1 MRKVYP
7 EGLKG
12 ELKLNKQVILV
23 AFVAISVAGVSCSST
38 PNAPTSPSAVAAGAS
53 AANADGSTMKVTKPG
68 LVTPF
73 DGERIDGRRPTMIWQ
88 NSTGV
93 NDSGIG
99 VAYEIELWA
108 GNGTAPL
115 YRTIVGETPG
125 TGSHTYGSDLAYD
138 SPFSWRIRALEP
150 GNEAVTGPWSDWG
163 NFRTAFQPVTTT
175 PTGPTTGPTNGTI
188 GPARVI
194 SFNEAFNIIV
204 AVHNGGRF
212 NLGSGSSREYRVAF
226 LDGAVAVIHYGHAR
240 YNPQGPDTNWCVKDA
255 GGGRPQS
262 DDVLVRCGSRE
273 AWDLIGGA
281 GANGYNFHADYL
293 GILPGGQN
301 VYPPSRGSLNFIGQ

>member
-1 MRKVYP
+1 MRKVSP

-12 ELKLNKQVILV
+12 ELKLNKQVVLV
-23 AFVAISVAGVSCSST
+23 AFAAIAVAGVSCSST
-38 PNAPTSPSAVAAGAS
+38 PMSPTQPSALAAGVS
-53 AANADGSTMKVTKPG
+53 AANADGSTMKVSKPG

-88 NSTGV
+88 NATGV
-93 NDSGIG
+93 NAGIG
-99 VAYEIELWA
+99 VAYEIELWNA
-108 GNGTAPL
+108 TERI

-125 TGSHTYGSDLAYD
+125 TGTHVYGADLAYN

-163 NFRTAFQPVTTT
+163 NFVTAFAPVITT
-175 PTGPTTGPTNGTI
+175 PTTGPTTGPTNGTI
-188 GPARVI
+188 GPPRVI
-194 SFNEAFNIIV
+194 SFNEAFDIIV
-204 AVHNGGRF
+204 ATHNGGRF

-240 YNPQGPDTNWCVKDA
+240 YNPQGPDTGWCVKDA

-281 GANGYNFHADYL
+281 GANGYSFHKDYL
-293 GILPGGQN
+293 GILPAGQN
-301 VYPPSRGSLNFIGQ
+301 VFAPSRSSLNFIGQ